1 MALLHNYERDSKSA
15 SKANAL
21 IPLGTMMGAIPP
33 TNTLVLYIA
42 LAVVALI
49 AIISIAVVV
58 IRKKKKK
65 SAISKQAVS
74 VKVKDTT
81 DLESNADNA
90 IEHKEMPVPERK
102 STVVSNVAKIDN
114 ATVAEI
120 PKVVESPEISE
131 GSENYIVIKYDK
143 SFTAKLMQSE
153 PDVKDIYTA
162 LKRQIMSYK
171 GVKSRMSW
179 KGETFKSG
187 RTHLMRLGF
196 RGKTLSVYFALNP
209 SDYTE
214 SKYKVED
221 VSQIAKNAEVPCL
234 YRIKSDLRLRY
245 AKELITTVC
254 QSNGLILSAKPDE
267 TDYAEKFP
275 FDTTDNLLEKGLIK
289 LLSDEEA
296 KSGDTFKV
304 RKSVDVS
311 QVRLLMSDEAAADMV
326 EVDKTYSDK
335 TKRGIVNIDTLSE
348 VFNSGECVDLESM
361 KQRIPYLNKRI
372 TYIKVL
378 GRGVLDKPLTVIA
391 DEFSM
396 DALKMIFLTG
406 GKAVCKKGEI

>member
-1 MALLHNYERDSKSA
+1 MALLHNYDRDSKSA
-15 SKANAL
+15 SQVNAL

-58 IRKKKKK
+58 IRKKRKK
-65 SAISKQAVS
+65 SVISQQAVS
-74 VKVKDTT
+74 EKVNDTI
-81 DLESNADNA
+81 DSESNADNA
-90 IEHKEMPVPERK
+90 IELNEMPVPERK
-102 STVVSNVAKIDN
+102 STVDSQVAKAN
-114 ATVAEI
+114 NFAVAEV
-120 PKVVESPEISE
+120 PKADESPEISE

-209 SDYTE
+209 SDYID

-254 QSNGLILSAKPDE
+254 QSNGLILQTKPDE

-361 KQRIPYLNKRI
+361 KQRIPYLNKRT

-406 GKAVCKKGEI
+406 GKAVCKKG

>member
-1 MALLHNYERDSKSA
+1 MALLHNYDRDSKSA
-15 SKANAL
+15 SQVNAL

-58 IRKKKKK
+58 IRKKRKKFV
-65 SAISKQAVS
+65 ISQQAVS
-74 VKVKDTT
+74 ENVNDTV
-81 DLESNADNA
+81 DSESNADDA
-90 IEHKEMPVPERK
+90 IELNEMPVPERE
-102 STVVSNVAKIDN
+102 SAVDSQVAKAN
-114 ATVAEI
+114 NFAVAEV
-120 PKVVESPEISE
+120 PKAVESPEISE

-209 SDYTE
+209 SDYID

-254 QSNGLILSAKPDE
+254 QSNGLILQTKPDE

-275 FDTTDNLLEKGLIK
+275 FDTTDNLLEKGFIK

-361 KQRIPYLNKRI
+361 KQRIPYLNKRT

-406 GKAVCKKGEI
+406 GKAVCKKG

>member
-1 MALLHNYERDSKSA
+1 MVLLHNYERDSKSA
-15 SKANAL
+15 SNANAL
-21 IPLGTMMGAIPP
+21 IPLGTLMGAIPP

-49 AIISIAVVV
+49 AIISIAVLV
-58 IRKKKKK
+58 IRKKRKK
-65 SAISKQAVS
+65 SVISQQTVS
-74 VKVKDTT
+74 EKVKDTT
-81 DLESNADNA
+81 DSEIYADTA
-90 IEHKEMPVPERK
+90 IENNEMPLPERI
-102 STVVSNVAKIDN
+102 SAVDSEVAKVN
-114 ATVAEI
+114 SLAVEEA
-120 PKVVESPEISE
+120 PKAVESSEISE

-196 RGKTLSVYFALNP
+196 RGKTLSAYFALNP
-209 SDYTE
+209 SDYIE

-254 QSNGLILSAKPDE
+254 QSNGLILSTKPDE

-361 KQRIPYLNKRI
+361 KQRIPYLNKRT

-406 GKAVCKKGEI
+406 GKAVCKKG

>member
-1 MALLHNYERDSKSA
+1 MTLLHNYERDSKSA

-21 IPLGTMMGAIPP
+21 LPLGTLIGAVPP

-42 LAVVALI
+42 LAVVALV
-49 AIISIAVVV
+49 AIISITVMV
-58 IRKKKKK
+58 IRKKRSK
-65 SAISKQAVS
+65 SDISQQTLEQ
-74 VKVKDTT
+74 VKDTI
-81 DLESNADNA
+81 DSEIIGNKVFENHD
-90 IEHKEMPVPERK
+90 IPVPERI
-102 STVVSNVAKIDN
+102 SPAVLDASHTTVPD
-114 ATVAEI
+114 TVEV
-120 PKVVESPEISE
+120 PKVLDNPVVNS
-131 GSENYIVIKYDK
+131 GSDNYIVIKYDK
-143 SFTAKLMQSE
+143 SFTAKLMQADS
-153 PDVKDIYTA
+153 DVKEIYNA

-187 RTHLMRLGF
+187 RRHLIRLGF
-196 RGKTLSVYFALNP
+196 RGKTLSVYYALDP
-209 SDYTE
+209 SEYAN
-214 SKYKVED
+214 SKYKIED

-254 QSNGLILSAKPDE
+254 ERNGLTPPIITDT
-267 TDYAEKFP
+267 TDYAENFP
-275 FDTTDNLLEKGLIK
+275 FDTTENLLGKGLIK
-289 LLSDEEA
+289 QLSDEEA

-326 EVDKTYSDK
+326 EVDKNYSDK
-335 TKRGIVNIDTLSE
+335 TKKGIVNIDTLSE
-348 VFNSGECVDLESM
+348 VFNSGECVDLDRM
-361 KQRIPYLNKRI
+361 KERIPYLNKKV

-378 GRGVLDKPLTVIA
+378 GRGVLDKPLSVIA

-406 GKAVCKKGEI
+406 GKAICKKGDV

>member
-1 MALLHNYERDSKSA
+1 MALLHNYDRDSKSA
-15 SKANAL
+15 SQVNAL

-58 IRKKKKK
+58 IRKKRKK
-65 SAISKQAVS
+65 SVISQQAVNE
-74 VKVKDTT
+74 KVNDTI
-81 DLESNADNA
+81 DSESNADNA
-90 IEHKEMPVPERK
+90 IELNEMPVPERK
-102 STVVSNVAKIDN
+102 SAVDSQVAKVN
-114 ATVAEI
+114 NFAVAEV
-120 PKVVESPEISE
+120 PKAVENPEISE

-209 SDYTE
+209 SDYID

-254 QSNGLILSAKPDE
+254 QSNGLILQTKPDE

-361 KQRIPYLNKRI
+361 KQRIPYLNKRT

-406 GKAVCKKGEI
+406 GKAVCKKG

>member
-1 MALLHNYERDSKSA
+1 MALLHNYERDSRSA

-58 IRKKKKK
+58 IRKKRKK
-65 SAISKQAVS
+65 SAISQQAVS

-162 LKRQIMSYK
+162 LKRHIMSYK

>member
-1 MALLHNYERDSKSA
+1 MALLHNYDRDSKSA
-15 SKANAL
+15 SQVNAL

-58 IRKKKKK
+58 IRKKRKK
-65 SAISKQAVS
+65 SVISQQAVS
-74 VKVKDTT
+74 EKVNDTI
-81 DLESNADNA
+81 DSESNADNA
-90 IEHKEMPVPERK
+90 IELNEMPVPEMI
-102 STVVSNVAKIDN
+102 SAVDSEVAKVN
-114 ATVAEI
+114 NFAVAEV
-120 PKVVESPEISE
+120 PKAVESPEISE

-209 SDYTE
+209 SDYID

-254 QSNGLILSAKPDE
+254 QSNGLILQTKPDE

-361 KQRIPYLNKRI
+361 KQRIPYLNKRT

-406 GKAVCKKGEI
+406 GKAVCKKG